1 MSRIFS
7 KLVIVASVMVCCAC
21 AASGAGSAIDKGSV
35 IVGGGAA
42 FSSLGGDLYENSKG
56 NGVTILLFA
65 PECGTFVTSH
75 LALSGQLIIGHLKR
89 GDDKLYA
96 IGVGPRLRYYFGQ
109 TSQSGPVKGTT
120 YPYLTGAFTWG
131 QYNDEDSDKH
141 TVTALSFG
149 GGITHMVANSVGLF
163 AEVNY
168 RADKFKKA
176 ESNSESGTSI
186 NMMAGFTL
194 FLWE

>member
-1 MSRIFS
+1 MIVVS
-7 KLVIVASVMVCCAC
+7 VIACCAG

-42 FSSLGGDLYENSKG
+42 YCSLSGDLYEDG
-56 NGVTILLFA
+56 GGDGVTILLFA
-65 PECGTFVTSH
+65 PECGAFVTSH
-75 LALSGQLIIGHLKR
+75 LALSGQLIIGQLKR

-109 TSQSGPVKGTT
+109 TSASGSLKGTT

-131 QYNDEDSDKH
+131 QYNDPGKKKH
-141 TVTALSFG
+141 TATALSFG

-168 RADKFKKA
+168 RADKFKQA
-176 ESNSESGTSI
+176 DTDSESGTSI
-186 NMMAGFTL
+186 NLMAGFTL

>member
-7 KLVIVASVMVCCAC
+7 RLAIGASVIACCAG
-21 AASGAGSAIDKGSV
+21 AASGTGSAIDKGSV
-35 IVGGGAA
+35 IIGGGAA
-42 FSSLGGDLYENSKG
+42 FSSLRGDLYEDGGG

-65 PECGTFVTSH
+65 PECGVFVTPH
-75 LALSGQLIIGHLKR
+75 LAVGAQLIIGHLKR

-109 TSQSGPVKGTT
+109 TSRSGSVKGTT
-120 YPYLTGAFTWG
+120 YPYVTGGFTWG

-163 AEVNY
+163 AEINY

-176 ESNSESGTSI
+176 DVDSESGTSI
-186 NMMAGFTL
+186 NFMAGFTL